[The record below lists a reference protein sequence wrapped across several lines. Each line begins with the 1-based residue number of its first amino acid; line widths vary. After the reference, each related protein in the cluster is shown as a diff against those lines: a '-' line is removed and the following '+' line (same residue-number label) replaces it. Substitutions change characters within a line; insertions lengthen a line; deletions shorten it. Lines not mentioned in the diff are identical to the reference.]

1 MDNLETIQR
10 LEKLML
16 QERVSFYAD
25 SLYPIRLEGML
36 DLPEEANHPPACI
49 LCHPHPIGG
58 GSMYVPLLEA
68 IARALTTGG
77 WASLRFNFR
86 GVGNS
91 SGVSAGG
98 ILETE
103 DVEGA
108 LQYLLER
115 KDLDTEDLALAG
127 WSFGAWVGLGWAVK
141 SGRCH
146 RICLVNPPLIGFDFF
161 SFLEFERVVVPEDVL
176 IISSE
181 NDQFASREKVNEL
194 AKRLEAETHILPGAD
209 HFLFG
214 REMEVANIIAEHWKK
229 P

>member
-1 MDNLETIQR
+1 
-10 LEKLML
+10 
-16 QERVSFYAD
+16 
-25 SLYPIRLEGML
+25 
-36 DLPEEANHPPACI
+36 
-49 LCHPHPIGG
+49 
-58 GSMYVPLLEA
+58 MYVPLLEA
-68 IARALTTGG
+68 IAQALAAVG

-115 KDLDTEDLALAG
+115 KDLNAEDLALAG
-127 WSFGAWVGLGWAVK
+127 WSFGAWVGLGWAVQ
-141 SGRCH
+141 SGRCR

-161 SFLEFERVVVPEDVL
+161 GFLDSEGVVIPRDVL
-176 IISSE
+176 IISGE
-181 NDQFASREKVNEL
+181 NDQFASQEKVNEL
-194 AKRLEAETHILPGAD
+194 AGRMGAETRILPGAD

-214 REMEVANIIAEHWKK
+214 REMEVANIIAEHWSNR
-229 P
+229 

>member
-1 MDNLETIQR
+1 MRQ
-10 LEKLML
+10 EK
-16 QERVSFYAD
+16 VSFYAD
-25 SLYPIRLEGML
+25 SLFPIRLEGIL
-36 DLPEEANHPPACI
+36 DFPDEVDRPPACI
-49 LCHPHPIGG
+49 LCHPHPVGG
-58 GSMYVPLLEA
+58 GSMYVSLLEI
-68 IARALTTGG
+68 IAQALAARG
-77 WASLRFNFR
+77 WACLRFNFR

-115 KDLDTEDLALAG
+115 KDLNAEDLALAG
-127 WSFGAWVGLGWAVK
+127 WSFGAWVGLGWAVQ
-141 SGRCH
+141 SGHCR

-161 SFLEFERVVVPEDVL
+161 GFLDSEGVVIPRDVL
-176 IISSE
+176 IISGE
-181 NDQFASREKVNEL
+181 KDQFASQDKVNEL
-194 AKRLEAETHILPGAD
+194 AGRMGAETCILPGAD